1 MKFIKQI
8 YNSIFSKSPS
18 AKEIQNYLDLFI
30 LASLQL
36 VQNKK
41 LNINFD
47 TKKHWVATY
56 IFWDAVSIAFIE
68 SSYKDKPETKE
79 EISKV
84 INTFRWY
91 SLRVV
96 GAAFMPKMQ
105 KNILGSNPYISNS
118 VVKLDII
125 VKKFL
130 EKETKYYFDISKVKD
145 ILIKKLKD
153 DLINSNAIKNNDSVF
168 ILRNS
173 GLFSTWLT
181 NLDDLSNHTKDL
193 KFKISIKG
201 S

>member
-1 MKFIKQI
+1 MNLIKQI
-8 YNSIFSKSPS
+8 YNSIFSKSLS
-18 AKEIQNYLDLFI
+18 AKEIQKYFDLFI
-30 LASLQL
+30 LASLQI

-41 LNINFD
+41 ININFD

-68 SSYKDKPETKE
+68 SAYKDKPETKE
-79 EISKV
+79 EISKA

-105 KNILGSNPYISNS
+105 KNISESNPYINGSIA
-118 VVKLDII
+118 KLDII

-130 EKETKYYFDISKVKD
+130 EKETKYYFEISKVKD
-145 ILIKKLKD
+145 ILFKKLKD
-153 DLINSNAIKNNDSVF
+153 DLINSNAIKDNNNEF

-173 GLFSTWLT
+173 ALFSIWLT

-193 KFKISIKG
+193 KLKISIKG
-201 S
+201 N